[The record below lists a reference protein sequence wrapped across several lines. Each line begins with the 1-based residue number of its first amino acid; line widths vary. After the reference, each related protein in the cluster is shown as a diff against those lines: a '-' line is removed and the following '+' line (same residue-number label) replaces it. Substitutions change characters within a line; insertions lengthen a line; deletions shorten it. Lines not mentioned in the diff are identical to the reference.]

1 MKRSFQ
7 IKTQNFIKTG
17 KDVCKSFLILERKLN
32 IKDLIDF
39 EVRTIPTI
47 LSSNSMVRKPNK
59 LALTNSLPLKNNS
72 NSEQINPN
80 LCKTD
85 KGGFL
90 HVLKWKLRVTRNY
103 NSNNSSL
110 SDGENSYALKSYVFN
125 RSHFNE

>member
-17 KDVCKSFLILERKLN
+17 KDVCKSFLVLERKLN

-39 EVRTIPTI
+39 EVTTIPTI
-47 LSSNSMVRKPNK
+47 LSSNSMVRKANK
-59 LALTNSLPLKNNS
+59 LALTNSLPLKNN
-72 NSEQINPN
+72 PN

-90 HVLKWKLRVTRNY
+90 RFKVEIR
-103 NSNNSSL
+103 
-110 SDGENSYALKSYVFN
+110 SY
-125 RSHFNE
+125 

>member
-39 EVRTIPTI
+39 EVATISTI

-59 LALTNSLPLKNNS
+59 LALTNSLPLKTI
-72 NSEQINPN
+72 QIQN
-80 LCKTD
+80 K
-85 KGGFL
+85 
-90 HVLKWKLRVTRNY
+90 
-103 NSNNSSL
+103 
-110 SDGENSYALKSYVFN
+110 
-125 RSHFNE
+125 